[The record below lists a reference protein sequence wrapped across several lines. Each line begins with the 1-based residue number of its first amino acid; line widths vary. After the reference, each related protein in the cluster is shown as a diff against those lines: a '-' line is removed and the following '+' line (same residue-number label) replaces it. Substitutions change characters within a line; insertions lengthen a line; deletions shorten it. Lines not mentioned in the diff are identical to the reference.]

1 NYGTA
6 KAALT
11 QLTRLLAQDFAPLV
25 RVNGI
30 APGPVV
36 TDALA
41 QFLTDEVRSA
51 MERRTPLARL
61 GTVEDIAAAA
71 LYLGSSA
78 SAWMTGKILEL
89 DGGAES
95 TVWPL

>member
-1 NYGTA
+1 MPRPWKCRRRQHHQHHLGCPARYAQRHFSAYGAA

-30 APGPVV
+30 APGPI
-36 TDALA
+36 
-41 QFLTDEVRSA
+41 LT
-51 MERRTPLARL
+51 
-61 GTVEDIAAAA
+61 AA
-71 LYLGSSA
+71 LYLATPA
-78 SAWMTGKILEL
+78 SGWVTGKILEM

-95 TVWPL
+95 SVWPG